1 MYLEKPKRIIIWDGG
16 NKNGFIHQNS
26 WDDTMMAHSILG
38 EVIPQTKY
46 PINKHAENA
55 KKMNKK
61 TRAMMVKY
69 LQI

>member
-1 MYLEKPKRIIIWDGG
+1 MEGIRR
-16 NKNGFIHQNS
+16 NGFINQNS
-26 WDDTMMAHSILG
+26 WDDTMMDHFILG
-38 EVIPQTKY
+38 EVIPQTKH

>member
-1 MYLEKPKRIIIWDGG
+1 
-16 NKNGFIHQNS
+16 
-26 WDDTMMAHSILG
+26 MMAHSILG

-46 PINKHAENA
+46 PINKHAEND

>member
-1 MYLEKPKRIIIWDGG
+1 MKGVRR
-16 NKNGFIHQNS
+16 NGFIHKNS
-26 WDDTMMAHSILG
+26 WDDTMMDHSILG
-38 EVIPQTKY
+38 VIPQTKH

-61 TRAMMVKY
+61 TRAKMVKH